1 MTSSAKSPLRHWPLR
16 ELALL
21 LFLSVGAFFLIF
33 WELDPNDYRILD
45 SVTIGSLDVGNMTKS
60 QAQTALET
68 VLEESLYHQNL
79 TLVFPEEEVT
89 LTPAQ
94 LTPQVNVQQA
104 VEDAYAYG
112 RKTGTASKLSL
123 TSYLEIQEAQIRQV
137 LEQYAAEYNTDLTQ
151 PSWQIIGDFPELSSD
166 KIDPSAPAQTLVL
179 TKGHPEQY
187 VDVDA
192 TMEAVM
198 RSFASCLTDP
208 LSVSVTTISDSNPS
222 PLDLEELWTE
232 LTVAPVDDSLSF
244 TTYQP
249 VSGSWGY
256 TFDLRSA
263 EYRMTRAG
271 WGETLEIPM
280 EYVQPEIL
288 GEEVYFRDTL
298 GQFDSPHAGT
308 KNGVINLQLVCDLLD
323 GHILQP
329 GEEFS
334 YNEVIGERTAERGFR
349 PGPSYSGTRM
359 VNTIGGGVCQGSSAL
374 NVCVLY
380 ADLEITER
388 VNHGYVVGY
397 TPIGQDAA
405 VSWSTN
411 TDYRFRNS
419 TNFPIMIRAEL
430 DSEFLKIK
438 LLGTDE
444 KDYYIELKST
454 RGQDSALI
462 YSNCYKLKYHKETG
476 ELLSKEFSIRST
488 YLPR

>member
-21 LFLSVGAFFLIF
+21 LFLSAGAFFLIF
-33 WELDPNDYRILD
+33 WELDPNDCRILD
-45 SVTIGSLDVGNMTKS
+45 SVTIGSLDVGNLTKK
-60 QAQTALET
+60 QARAALAEA
-68 VLEESLYHQNL
+68 LEESLYRQNL
-79 TLVFPEEEVT
+79 TLLFPEETVSLSPE
-89 LTPAQ
+89 Q
-94 LTPQVNVQQA
+94 LRPRVNVHQA
-104 VEDAYAYG
+104 VEDAYACG
-112 RKTGTASKLSL
+112 RRDGAVSSLSL
-123 TSYLEIQEAQIRQV
+123 LPYLRIQKNHV
-137 LEQYAAEYNTDLTQ
+137 LQALQQYASQYDSQLTQ
-151 PSWQIIGDFPELSSD
+151 SSWQIIGNPPELSSD
-166 KIDPSAPAQTLVL
+166 KIDAAAPTQTLVL
-179 TKGHPEQY
+179 TKGQPEQY
-187 VDVDA
+187 VDID
-192 TMEAVM
+192 TTLDAVM
-198 RSFASCLTDP
+198 QAYANCLTAP
-208 LSVSVTTISDSNPS
+208 LSVPAATVTSAVPDS
-222 PLDLEELWTE
+222 LDLKELWE
-232 LTVAPVDDSLSF
+232 ALTVAPVNDSLSLV
-244 TTYQP
+244 TYQP

-256 TFDLRSA
+256 SFSLPA
-263 EYRMTRAG
+263 AQYRLNRAG
-271 WGETLEIPM
+271 WGGTVEIPM
-280 EYVQPEIL
+280 EYVEPEIL
-288 GEEVYFRDTL
+288 GEKVYFRDTL
-298 GQFDSPHAGT
+298 GQYDSPHAGT
-308 KNGVINLQLVCDLLD
+308 KNGILNLQLVCDLLD

-334 YNEVIGERTAERGFR
+334 YNAVIGERTAERGFR

-388 VNHGYVVGY
+388 VSHGYVVGY

-411 TDYRFRNS
+411 TDYRFRNN

-430 DSEFLKIK
+430 DSKFLKIK

-476 ELLSKEFSIRST
+476 ELLSKDFSIRST
-488 YLPR
+488 YMHR